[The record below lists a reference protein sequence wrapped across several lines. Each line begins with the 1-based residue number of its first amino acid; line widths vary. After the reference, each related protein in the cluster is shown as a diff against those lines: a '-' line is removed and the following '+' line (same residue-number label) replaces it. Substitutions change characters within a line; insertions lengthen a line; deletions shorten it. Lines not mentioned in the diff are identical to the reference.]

1 MNTSNK
7 DVIDI
12 ETLCKQLG
20 DLCLCVD
27 EIKEEDSEW
36 EKYKNEFHAR
46 RDKMVREFN
55 DFEKCMK
62 ALLQNWN
69 GSNWMSDFLQDN
81 FVKKS
86 KNVYEKT
93 MKQIEKIKLQTKKL
107 KKRQLHELTCSNEII
122 EVRVLRNEMKDICEE
137 LLVLFPVARFY
148 NILKYCCEVP
158 QTTLVVDPF

>member
-1 MNTSNK
+1 MNTSNEEF
-7 DVIDI
+7 IDI

-27 EIKEEDSEW
+27 EKTPLFIAEDREW

-62 ALLQNWN
+62 ALLQIWN

-93 MKQIEKIKLQTKKL
+93 MKQIEKIKLQTEKL

-122 EVRVLRNEMKDICEE
+122 EVRVLRNEMKDMCEE
-137 LLVLFPVARFY
+137 LLVLFPAARFL
-148 NILKYCCEVP
+148 NILKYSYEVP
-158 QTTLVVDPF
+158 